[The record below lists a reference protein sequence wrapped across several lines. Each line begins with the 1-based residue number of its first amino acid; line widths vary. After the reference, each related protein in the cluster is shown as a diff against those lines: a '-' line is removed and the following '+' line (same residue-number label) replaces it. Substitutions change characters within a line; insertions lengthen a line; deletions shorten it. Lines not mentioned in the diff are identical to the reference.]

1 MRVKKLL
8 FPALSLLLAT
18 AMFTSCSKDETSNL
32 LNEMKP
38 VTFTPVE
45 DQVLSSEA
53 TGNVVGNKKEYREII
68 KKQITLNPVELVDEN
83 LSEVIFPGCVLR
95 GDAFMKG
102 EYSPVSIKKSENYNL
117 VGKYSR
123 KKSARK

>member
-1 MRVKKLL
+1 MKKLL

-45 DQVLSSEA
+45 DQFLSSEA
-53 TGNVVGNKKEYREII
+53 TGNVVGNKK
-68 KKQITLNPVELVDEN
+68 
-83 LSEVIFPGCVLR
+83 
-95 GDAFMKG
+95 
-102 EYSPVSIKKSENYNL
+102 
-117 VGKYSR
+117 
-123 KKSARK
+123 